1 MRIGGARG
9 IGVLAAACLTVGL
22 ALAVW
27 FLIDAQGWWAS
38 ALIRIMSAQAGLHQ
52 QLAQAMREVGHEGW
66 IAAAPLIGLSAL
78 YGVFHAAGPGHGK
91 AVVTAYLGT
100 RQAHP
105 RQGLLL
111 ATLAAL
117 VQGAVAVLLVEVVAN
132 LLDLSLRHAQRAGAQ
147 MENLS
152 FALVALLGAVLA
164 LKGATAL
171 YRRWQWWR
179 SHTGSA
185 GLFTA
190 GAGMRAYC
198 ADCGSLHRLA
208 ATHDK
213 TSLNWREG
221 LPVALVIGARPC
233 TGAILVLLAAY
244 PLGLRWAGIAAVM
257 AMSVGTALTVS
268 LIAVGA
274 VSAQTGI
281 LRALG
286 RTGGVRSNR
295 MRAGLEILGL
305 LGGLFICLLGLG
317 LLQQALRTPAHPLL

>member
-1 MRIGGARG
+1 MRIGGTRLV
-9 IGVLAAACLTVGL
+9 GVLAAASLAVGL

-27 FLIDAQGWWAS
+27 FSVDAQDWWAGT
-38 ALIRIMSAQAGLHQ
+38 LVWIMSTQAGLHQ

-66 IAAAPLIGLSAL
+66 IAAAPLIGLSFL

-100 RQAHP
+100 RQARP

-111 ATLAAL
+111 AALAAL
-117 VQGAVAVLLVEVVAN
+117 IQGAVAVLLVEIVAN
-132 LLDLSLRHAQRAGAQ
+132 LLGHSLRHAQRAGTQ
-147 MENLS
+147 LESLS

-171 YRRWQWWR
+171 YRRWRWR
-179 SHTGSA
+179 RSRTGST

-190 GAGMRAYC
+190 GTGMRAYC
-198 ADCGSLHRLA
+198 ADCGALHRLA
-208 ATHDK
+208 AAHDK
-213 TSLNWREG
+213 ASLNWREG

-257 AMSVGTALTVS
+257 AMSAGTALTVS

-274 VSAQTGI
+274 VSVRTGM

-286 RTGGVRSNR
+286 RTGDRLNR
-295 MRAGLEILGL
+295 VRAGLEILGL
-305 LGGLFICLLGLG
+305 LGGLFICLLGVG
-317 LLQQALRTPAHPLL
+317 LLQQALRTPPHPLL

>member
-1 MRIGGARG
+1 MNVLRLLGA
-9 IGVLAAACLTVGL
+9 LAAAGL
-22 ALAVW
+22 AAGLAFAAW
-27 FLIDAQGWWAS
+27 TSADAQGWWS
-38 ALIRIMSAQAGLHQ
+38 HALVWLLSTQAGLHQ
-52 QLAQAMREVGHEGW
+52 QLAHTLREVGHGGW
-66 IAAAPLIGLSAL
+66 AATAPLIGLSFL

-132 LLDLSLRHAQRAGAQ
+132 LLGLSLRHAQRAGTQ

-171 YRRWQWWR
+171 YRRWRWR
-179 SHTGSA
+179 RSRTGST

-208 ATHDK
+208 AAHGK

-221 LPVALVIGARPC
+221 LPVALAIGARPC

-257 AMSVGTALTVS
+257 AMSAGTALTVG
-268 LIAVGA
+268 LLAVGA
-274 VSAQTGI
+274 VSA
-281 LRALG
+281 RAGFIRVLG
-286 RTGGVRSNR
+286 HTRGRSNR
-295 MRAGLEILGL
+295 VQAGFEVLGL
-305 LGGLFICLLGLG
+305 LGGLFICLLGAG
-317 LLQQALRTPAHPLL
+317 LLQQALRTPPHPLM